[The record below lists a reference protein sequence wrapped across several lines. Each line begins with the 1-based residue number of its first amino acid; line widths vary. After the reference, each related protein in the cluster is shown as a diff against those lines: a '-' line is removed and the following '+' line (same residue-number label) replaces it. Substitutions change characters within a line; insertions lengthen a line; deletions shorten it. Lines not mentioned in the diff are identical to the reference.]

1 MFRQVVPCYF
11 YSKYSIKTIWQM
23 KKIFN
28 KNEFCFMAKIF
39 AIAILFTIIPPFII
53 YMVSNDIIFDKIKFI
68 HKWIELFGGGIIIAL
83 LLFVIT
89 NKFTYEQN
97 KNSDKAKKEQI
108 KYNLNT
114 IINILQTKSESE
126 KSIGLVYLDSTLQ
139 LTISI
144 SDDISKSNL
153 LGQFN
158 SNYVEIKKELDNL
171 NEINETPN
179 TIINKINEIIKQLYL

>member
-1 MFRQVVPCYF
+1 
-11 YSKYSIKTIWQM
+11 M